1 MGKKD
6 KPRVAADPGTIS
18 TLLGLDTQIEGT
30 FSFKETIRVDGRIQ
44 GHLFSDKGTIIVGE
58 KRLSMPTSKWP
69 WPLSAARS
77 MAVWK
82 PLIVLKF
89 MLQQRSTAISA
100 LRW

>member
-58 KRLSMPTSKWP
+58 K
-69 WPLSAARS
+69 
-77 MAVWK
+77 AV
-82 PLIVLKF
+82 IG
-89 MLQQRSTAISA
+89 
-100 LRW
+100 